1 MKMVPGA
8 VKRHPWRT
16 LVIAL
21 YVGLSPIWGPAA
33 EAAFHLEYV
42 TPPTK
47 GLNFLPAIEGLRTQP
62 PPRYEPLRATGT
74 RSGPSVRIVE
84 PQGSVWDRLAAC
96 ESGGNWASTRGRYDG
111 GLQFHPSTWRAAG
124 GTRYAP
130 TADQASRE
138 EQIAVAE
145 SWLAK
150 TSWAQWPACS
160 RKLGLR

>member
-1 MKMVPGA
+1 MSKIPTWARV
-8 VKRHPWRT
+8 
-16 LVIAL
+16 AL
-21 YVGLSPIWGPAA
+21 AAYLALGVVSGTA
-33 EAAFHLEYV
+33 EAAYHLTYES
-42 TPPTK
+42 PPTK
-47 GLNFLPAIEGLRTQP
+47 GMNFLPEITGLETQP
-62 PPRYEPLRATGT
+62 PPSYEPLRATG
-74 RSGPSVRIVE
+74 RAQGPSVTIVE
-84 PQGSVWDRLAAC
+84 PASSVWDKIAAC
-96 ESGGNWASTRGRYDG
+96 ESGGNWSSTVGRYDG

-160 RKLGLR
+160 RRLGLR